1 MRPVLRLRELD
12 PWRSEPMS
20 DVRARDLIASAV
32 VDVRPGARGGWEIR
46 PGRWV
51 GAARVGD
58 TEIHIDP
65 KIPISRLLFL
75 LGYLTNPKAWHDQP
89 VSFDTADDLAAAA
102 AEALSRQVD
111 VALRRGILQGYV
123 AVEEAL
129 PTIRGRIREAD
140 QLRRRYG
147 SALPVE
153 IRYDDYTVD
162 ITENRIL
169 RTAVDRMLG
178 VAGIGDTARHRLA
191 RARHRLAEVT
201 PLTPGAP
208 IPSWRAS
215 RLNARYVPALRL
227 AELVLD
233 ATSWDMGTG
242 TVPVTGFLVNMP
254 KVFEAFVC
262 TALSEVI
269 RAGGGVPRMQDG
281 SRALDDDGTV
291 ELIPDLVWYDPGRGP
306 AGGRR
311 RQVQGREVRRLP
323 EPGHLPD
330 TGLLH
335 RVRASSRASRVR
347 EGQRGA
353 ENVPDQPG
361 RRRGGRALPRPGGK
375 SRGDT
380 RPDCGPG
387 RCDRGPPWARTPAT
401 TCGECATRHKALV
414 TK

>member
-1 MRPVLRLRELD
+1 MRPVLRLRELE

-20 DVRARDLIASAV
+20 DVRARDLMASAV

-46 PGRWV
+46 PGKWV

-58 TEIHIDP
+58 TEIHIAP

-178 VAGIGDTARHRLA
+178 VAGVGDTARHRLA

-254 KVFEAFVC
+254 KVFESFVC

-291 ELIPDLVWYDPGRGP
+291 ELIPDLVWYDQDGAPLAVVDAKYKAEKYDGFPNPDIYQTLAYCTAFG
-306 AGGRR
+306 
-311 RQVQGREVRRLP
+311 LP
-323 EPGHLPD
+323 RGHLVYAKGNEEPRTYRISPVGVEVVAHCLD
-330 TGLLH
+330 LEASPEEILGQIADLAGVIVASPGL
-335 RVRASSRASRVR
+335 VRPPPPAAS
-347 EGQRGA
+347 
-353 ENVPDQPG
+353 
-361 RRRGGRALPRPGGK
+361 
-375 SRGDT
+375 
-380 RPDCGPG
+380 
-387 RCDRGPPWARTPAT
+387 ARHAIKPY
-401 TCGECATRHKALV
+401 
-414 TK
+414 